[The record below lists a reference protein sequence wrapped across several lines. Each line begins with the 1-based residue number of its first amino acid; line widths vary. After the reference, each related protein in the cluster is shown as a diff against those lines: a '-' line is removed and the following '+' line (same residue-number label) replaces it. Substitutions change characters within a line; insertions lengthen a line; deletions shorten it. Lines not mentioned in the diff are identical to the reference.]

1 MRRTLLALTA
11 LLAASACSVA
21 PFRAEPP
28 AAASAQTTAAPPAR
42 SGGGAGPAMQT
53 PAEEIFQPDVE
64 SVIEEPS
71 APVIQRT
78 PRERPR
84 RPAATLSPA
93 SRALVT
99 QAETQRKKG
108 DLPGASVT
116 LDRAMRIEPNNPL
129 LWIEMGRLRMDQRN
143 YPQAESMGRKAL
155 AMSVGDDTT
164 QSAAWELIGQSLRAR
179 GRNAE
184 AEEALNKSRVAVP
197 R

>member
-1 MRRTLLALTA
+1 MVHRLFLVLTA
-11 LLAASACSVA
+11 LLAVSACSVS
-21 PFRAEPP
+21 PFRTDK
-28 AAASAQTTAAPPAR
+28 AAATSPQTQASRNA
-42 SGGGAGPAMQT
+42 GAGPVLQT
-53 PAEEIFQPDVE
+53 PTEEIFQPDAE
-64 SVIEEPS
+64 PVIE
-71 APVIQRT
+71 APPPQIIQPT

-99 QAETQRKKG
+99 QAEAQRKKG

-155 AMSVGDDTT
+155 AMSVGDDAT
-164 QSAAWELIGQSLRAR
+164 QSAAWELIAQSLRAR

-184 AEEALNKSRVAVP
+184 AEEALSKSRAAAP

>member
-1 MRRTLLALTA
+1 M
-11 LLAASACSVA
+11 
-21 PFRAEPP
+21 
-28 AAASAQTTAAPPAR
+28 
-42 SGGGAGPAMQT
+42 
-53 PAEEIFQPDVE
+53 
-64 SVIEEPS
+64 
-71 APVIQRT
+71 
-78 PRERPR
+78 
-84 RPAATLSPA
+84 
-93 SRALVT
+93 T

>member
-1 MRRTLLALTA
+1 MHRLLLVLTA
-11 LLAASACSVA
+11 LLAVSACSVA
-21 PFRAEPP
+21 PFRTDR
-28 AAASAQTTAAPPAR
+28 AAATSPQTQASRNA
-42 SGGGAGPAMQT
+42 GAGPVLQT
-53 PAEEIFQPDVE
+53 PTEEIFQPDAE
-64 SVIEEPS
+64 PVIE
-71 APVIQRT
+71 APPPQIIQPT

-99 QAETQRKKG
+99 QAEAQRKKG

-155 AMSVGDDTT
+155 AMSVGDDAT
-164 QSAAWELIGQSLRAR
+164 QSAAWELIAQSLRAR

-184 AEEALNKSRVAVP
+184 AEEALSKSRAAAP

>member
-1 MRRTLLALTA
+1 VVHRLFLVLTA
-11 LLAASACSVA
+11 LLAVSACSVA
-21 PFRAEPP
+21 PFRTDR
-28 AAASAQTTAAPPAR
+28 AAATSPQTQASRNA
-42 SGGGAGPAMQT
+42 GAGPVLQT
-53 PAEEIFQPDVE
+53 PTEEIFQPDAE
-64 SVIEEPS
+64 PVIE
-71 APVIQRT
+71 APPPQIIQPT

-99 QAETQRKKG
+99 QAEAQRKKG

-155 AMSVGDDTT
+155 AMSVGDDAT
-164 QSAAWELIGQSLRAR
+164 QSAAWELIAQSLRAR

-184 AEEALNKSRVAVP
+184 AEEALSKSRAAAP

>member
-1 MRRTLLALTA
+1 MVHRLFLVFTTLLAV
-11 LLAASACSVA
+11 SACSVA
-21 PFRAEPP
+21 PFRTDK
-28 AAASAQTTAAPPAR
+28 AAATSPQTQAPHNA
-42 SGGGAGPAMQT
+42 GAGPVLQT
-53 PAEEIFQPDVE
+53 PTEEIFQPDAE
-64 SVIEEPS
+64 PVIE
-71 APVIQRT
+71 APPPQVIQPP

-99 QAETQRKKG
+99 QAEAQRKKG

-155 AMSVGDDTT
+155 AMSVGDDAT
-164 QSAAWELIGQSLRAR
+164 QSAAWELIAQSLRAR

-184 AEEALNKSRVAVP
+184 AEEALSKSRAAAP

>member
-1 MRRTLLALTA
+1 MVHRLFLVLTA
-11 LLAASACSVA
+11 LLAVSACSVA
-21 PFRAEPP
+21 PFRTDR
-28 AAASAQTTAAPPAR
+28 AAATSPKTQVPR
-42 SGGGAGPAMQT
+42 NAGTGPVLQT
-53 PAEEIFQPDVE
+53 PSEEIFQPDAE
-64 SVIEEPS
+64 PVIE
-71 APVIQRT
+71 APPPQVIQPT
-78 PRERPR
+78 PKERPR

-99 QAETQRKKG
+99 QAEAQRKKG

-155 AMSVGDDTT
+155 AMSVGDDAT
-164 QSAAWELIGQSLRAR
+164 QSAAWELIAQSLRAR

-184 AEEALNKSRVAVP
+184 AEEALNKSRAAAP